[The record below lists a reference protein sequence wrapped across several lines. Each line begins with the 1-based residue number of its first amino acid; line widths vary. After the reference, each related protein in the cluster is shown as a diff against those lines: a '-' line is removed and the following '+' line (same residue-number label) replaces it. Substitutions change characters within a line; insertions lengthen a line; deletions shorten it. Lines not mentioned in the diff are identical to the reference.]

1 MSSTKIKDM
10 YLFDIPKRSAI
21 SSYVFFSM
29 SMLITQTLET
39 NLFFLNKYI
48 KMQIQMYIVITNT
61 IYSNRKIFSGSI
73 YIYRPKY
80 V

>member
-1 MSSTKIKDM
+1 MSSTKIKNM

-39 NLFFLNKYI
+39 NLFFFEQIYQNADPNVYSTHKYNI
-48 KMQIQMYIVITNT
+48 LK
-61 IYSNRKIFSGSI
+61 
-73 YIYRPKY
+73 
-80 V
+80 